1 MHIPGHLA
9 VALVQYRLV
18 FPRTRKRKIAY
29 ILLLTSLLPDAIDK
43 SIGYLLHLMPN
54 GRHYAHNIFSL
65 LGSSVVVSLVGGRL
79 AGQAWFIGYL
89 GHLLADS
96 YGLVPWL
103 FPLKSYPFERGKL
116 TFESNHLFREL
127 PWLILAAVVLRRTR

>member
-18 FPRTRKRKIAY
+18 FPRTRKKKI
-29 ILLLTSLLPDAIDK
+29 ISLLLLTSLMPDVVDK
-43 SIGYLLHLMPN
+43 SIGYILHLMPN

-65 LGSSVVVSLVGGRL
+65 LGSSVLMTLVGGKL
-79 AGQAWFIGYL
+79 GGQAWFIGYL

-96 YGLVPWL
+96 DRLVPWL
-103 FPLKSYPFERGKL
+103 FPLKSYPFQRGQL
-116 TFESNHLFREL
+116 TFESDQLLKETI
-127 PWLILAAVVLRRTR
+127 WLVLAVVMMRLTR

>member
-18 FPRTRKRKIAY
+18 FPRTRKKKIIY
-29 ILLLTSLLPDAIDK
+29 LLLLTSLLPDAVDK
-43 SIGYLLHLMPN
+43 SIGYILHLMPN

-65 LGSSVVVSLVGGRL
+65 LGSSVMLSLVGGKL

-89 GHLLADS
+89 GHLVADS
-96 YGLVPWL
+96 DRQVPWL
-103 FPLKSYPFERGKL
+103 FPLKSYRFEPGTL
-116 TFESNHLFREL
+116 TFESTQFFKESV
-127 PWLILAAVVLRRTR
+127 WLVLAAVMLRLTR

>member
-18 FPRTRKRKIAY
+18 FPRTRKKKI
-29 ILLLTSLLPDAIDK
+29 ISLLLLTSLMPDVVDK
-43 SIGYLLHLMPN
+43 SIGYILHLMPN

-65 LGSSVVVSLVGGRL
+65 LGSSVLMTLVGGKL
-79 AGQAWFIGYL
+79 GGQAWFIGYL

-96 YGLVPWL
+96 DRLVPWL
-103 FPLKSYPFERGKL
+103 FPLKSYPFQRGQL
-116 TFESNHLFREL
+116 TFESDQLLKETI
-127 PWLILAAVVLRRTR
+127 WLVLAAVMLRLTR

>member
-18 FPRTRKRKIAY
+18 FPRTRKKKI
-29 ILLLTSLLPDAIDK
+29 ISLLLLTSLMPDVVDK
-43 SIGYLLHLMPN
+43 SIGYILHLMPN

-65 LGSSVVVSLVGGRL
+65 LGSSVLMTLVGGKL
-79 AGQAWFIGYL
+79 GGQAWFIGYL

-96 YGLVPWL
+96 DRLVPWL
-103 FPLKSYPFERGKL
+103 FPLKSYPFQRGKL
-116 TFESNHLFREL
+116 TFESDQLLKETI
-127 PWLILAAVVLRRTR
+127 WLVLAVVMMRLTR